1 MRIVF
6 FLICALFA
14 ANANAA
20 LQADHIATLKGALD
34 QPSDVAISKDGR
46 AYVLD
51 GVNNRVVV
59 FDEKGKWDF
68 SFGQSAGLNLPMGI
82 AIGEGKVYL
91 ADTGNHRIAVFD
103 LSGHMIKH
111 LPLSGEK
118 TAEPVALTIIEGII
132 SWSDRRNHR
141 VCRIDA
147 STGKELL
154 CWGKRGELASEFL
167 FPFQI
172 KHDRDG
178 YLHVVDVINARVQGF
193 SQQGR
198 RFAQTGRFGLAEG
211 ELYRPNG
218 LALRERHLLVSDAY
232 RGTISVFHDG
242 DFDGFLFD
250 RKNNTIKFS
259 APVALT
265 IAQDNL
271 YVVDALENRVEIFQ
285 LSEVETK
292 KKSAFQQQTS
302 EASQKNCLS
311 CHLEWSSE
319 YKSDKGVQDD
329 VPPVA
334 SERMCYSCHHGAVLD
349 SRRAIGRGEQH
360 PDIHH
365 PREQDNKNKSKQKNK
380 KREDE
385 IPEAFPLLSSND
397 KPEKEKQL
405 SCGSCHTPHSA
416 DIDEADTLYSEHA
429 NPWLRVLNKD
439 GDLCQQCHESKLA
452 STLNKKFPLKGIN
465 HPVGTYL
472 KQPPAD
478 DTEGY
483 AVDEHLHK
491 GLPKKLLDQGLS
503 LGGDKQMICQS
514 CHQIHG
520 AANEALTPL
529 EIDDAQLCIACHERQ
544 HAKDEKDARRKGVHP
559 VNIELE
565 KSIKLGE
572 EEVKKI
578 TCLTCH
584 TLHDG
589 KEGTAL
595 LKFDNRDGKLC
606 SFCHEKYQD
615 IANTDHDLRVTAKD
629 HKNRFKQK
637 PEEVGVC
644 GSCHA
649 LHRGDE
655 QTNFLYSGERREY
668 KGKGKE
674 KPLERDRLC
683 MNCHQEKGVAE
694 KRVVELFS
702 HPVEDMTLRS
712 DVNIMPLMNAKNE
725 IDEFGNIA
733 CITCHNPHRWSP
745 EHEPKKKE
753 KVTEPSEVKNQEG
766 NVLNSFLRR
775 RGAEDTF
782 CVRCHG
788 IEARPKY
795 KYYHD
800 EMVRNVD

>member
-1 MRIVF
+1 MRTVF

-14 ANANAA
+14 VNANAA
-20 LQADHIATLKGALD
+20 LQADHITTLEGGLD
-34 QPSDVAISKDGR
+34 QPSDVAISKDGH

-59 FDEKGKWDF
+59 FDENATWSF

-82 AIGEGKVYL
+82 AISEDKVYL
-91 ADTGNHRIAVFD
+91 ADTGNHRISMFD
-103 LSGHMIKH
+103 LAGRLIKH

-118 TAEPVALTIIEGII
+118 PAEPVALTISEGII

-178 YLHVVDVINARVQGF
+178 YLQVVDVINARVQGF
-193 SQQGR
+193 NQQGR
-198 RFAQTGRFGLAEG
+198 RFGQAGRFGLADG

-218 LALRERHLLVSDAY
+218 LALRERHMLVSDAY
-232 RGTISVFHDG
+232 RGTISVFYDG
-242 DFDGFLFD
+242 EFDGFLMD
-250 RKNNTIKFS
+250 EKKNPIKFS
-259 APVALT
+259 APVALS
-265 IAQDNL
+265 IEQDKL
-271 YVVDALENRVEIFQ
+271 YVVDALENRVEVFQ
-285 LSEVETK
+285 LSEIQATIPQQATLET
-292 KKSAFQQQTS
+292 
-302 EASQKNCLS
+302 SQKNCIS
-311 CHLEWSSE
+311 CHLEWSDE
-319 YKSDKGVQDD
+319 YKAGKISHED

-349 SRRAIGRGEQH
+349 SRRSIGHGEQH

-365 PREQDNKNKSKQKNK
+365 QREKDKTQKDK

-385 IPEAFPLLSSND
+385 IPEAFPLLSDNHN
-397 KPEKEKQL
+397 KEKQL

-465 HPVGTYL
+465 HPVGVYL
-472 KQPPAD
+472 KQPPAGE
-478 DTEGY
+478 TEGY

-491 GLPKKLLDQGLS
+491 GMPKKLLEQGLS

-529 EIDDAQLCIACHERQ
+529 EIDDAQLCTACHERQ
-544 HAKDEKDARRKGVHP
+544 HAKDEKDARKKGIHP

-565 KSIKLGE
+565 KSVKVGE
-572 EEVKKI
+572 EEIKKI

-584 TLHDG
+584 DLHNG

-606 SFCHEKYQD
+606 SFCHEEYEQV
-615 IANTDHDLRVTAKD
+615 ANTDHDLRVTAKNHENHFD
-629 HKNRFKQK
+629 QK
-637 PEEVGVC
+637 PEQAGVC
-644 GSCHA
+644 GSCHS
-649 LHRGDE
+649 LHKGDE
-655 QTNFLYSGERREY
+655 QTDFLYAGERRKY
-668 KGKGKE
+668 KEKGKE
-674 KPLERDRLC
+674 KPLERDRIC
-683 MNCHQEKGVAE
+683 MNCHQDKGVAE
-694 KRVVELFS
+694 KRTVELFS
-702 HPVEDMTLRS
+702 HPFEDLVLRS
-712 DVNIMPLMNAKNE
+712 DAKVMPLVNAKNE
-725 IDEFGNIA
+725 IEEFGAIA
-733 CITCHNPHRWSP
+733 CVTCHDPHRWQP
-745 EHEPKKKE
+745 EHGSKKKLIE
-753 KVTEPSEVKNQEG
+753 KQTAKNQDG

-775 RGAEDTF
+775 RGAKDTF
-782 CVRCHG
+782 CVKCHG

-800 EMVRNVD
+800 EMVRDVDG

>member
-6 FLICALFA
+6 FLLCALFA

-20 LQADHIATLKGALD
+20 LQADHIATLEGSLD
-34 QPSDVAISKDGR
+34 QPSDVAASKDGH

-59 FDEKGKWDF
+59 FDENAKRAF

-103 LSGHMIKH
+103 LSGQLIKH
-111 LPLSGEK
+111 LPVSGEQP
-118 TAEPVALTIIEGII
+118 AEPVALAISEGII

-141 VCRIDA
+141 VCRLDA

-154 CWGKRGELASEFL
+154 CWGKRGELASEFS

-193 SQQGR
+193 SQKGR
-198 RFAQTGRFGLAEG
+198 RFSQTGRFGLSEG

-232 RGTISVFHDG
+232 RGTVSVFRDG
-242 DFDGFLFD
+242 DFDGFLID
-250 RKNNTIKFS
+250 RKNIPIKFS
-259 APVALT
+259 APVALS
-265 IAQDNL
+265 IAQDKL

-292 KKSAFQQQTS
+292 KTPTLQQQTS
-302 EASQKNCLS
+302 EASQKNCIS
-311 CHLEWSSE
+311 CHLELSSE
-319 YKSDKGVQDD
+319 YKLDETIQDD
-329 VPPVA
+329 VPPVV
-334 SERMCYSCHHGAVLD
+334 SEAMCYSCHHGAVLD

-365 PREQDNKNKSKQKNK
+365 QREQANKNKSKQKNK

-465 HPVGTYL
+465 HPVGIYL
-472 KQPPAD
+472 KQPPVGEA
-478 DTEGY
+478 EGY
-483 AVDEHLHK
+483 TVDEHLQK
-491 GLPKKLLDQGLS
+491 GLPKKLLAQGLS

-529 EIDDAQLCIACHERQ
+529 EIDEAQLCVACHERQ
-544 HAKDEKDARRKGVHP
+544 HAKDEKEARKKGVHP

-565 KSIKLGE
+565 KAIKLGN

-606 SFCHEKYQD
+606 SFCHEEYE
-615 IANTDHDLRVTAKD
+615 AVVNSDHNLRVTAKD
-629 HKNRFKQK
+629 YENRFKQK
-637 PEEVGVC
+637 PEESGVC
-644 GSCHA
+644 GSCHS
-649 LHRGDE
+649 LHQGNE
-655 QTNFLYSGERREY
+655 KTPFLYAGEY
-668 KGKGKE
+668 QQYKGKE
-674 KPLERDRLC
+674 KALERDRVCLD
-683 MNCHQEKGVAE
+683 CHRKKSIAE
-694 KRVVELFS
+694 KKVVEHFG
-702 HPVEDMTLRS
+702 HPIEDLVLRS
-712 DVNIMPLMNAKNE
+712 NASIMPLINKKNE
-725 IDEFGNIA
+725 IEEFGEIA
-733 CITCHNPHRWSP
+733 CVTCHDPHRWTP
-745 EHEPKKKE
+745 EHGSKKNKIVVE
-753 KVTEPSEVKNQEG
+753 QQDLKNKEG

-775 RGAEDTF
+775 RGAKDTF
-782 CVRCHG
+782 CVNCHG
-788 IEARPKY
+788 IETRLKY

-800 EMVRNVD
+800 ELVRDED